1 MLIGMSQAAQGKYA
15 EAAQTFSAIN
25 QPNPAAARV
34 VRLWTYFAKQKAN
47 PGTGATAAAK

>member
-1 MLIGMSQAAQGKYA
+1 
-15 EAAQTFSAIN
+15 
-25 QPNPAAARV
+25 V